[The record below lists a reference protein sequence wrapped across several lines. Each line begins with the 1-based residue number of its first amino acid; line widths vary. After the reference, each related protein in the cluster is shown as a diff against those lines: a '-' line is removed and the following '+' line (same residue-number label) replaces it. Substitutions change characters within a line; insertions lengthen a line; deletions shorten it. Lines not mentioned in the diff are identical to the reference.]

1 MVFTVNFW
9 DICEQKHARFIF
21 PWSFLSLQMTV
32 INSGPLLIRRWECSA
47 WEWVC
52 LSAGCRCFITEMWG
66 QLINHLAI
74 SPEKGFLAL
83 FTQLSLFSCSCQL
96 IQDNLSL
103 NNSIFLH
110 KQTGCRC
117 SKCCTCTHTPA
128 NERVLLYLYWLS
140 VSFIIDFKIL
150 LLVFRALTGLAP
162 SYIPECQGYYAA
174 PNQVL
179 RLSST

>member
-1 MVFTVNFW
+1 MVFTVHFW

-21 PWSFLSLQMTV
+21 PWSFLSLRMTV
-32 INSGPLLIRRWECSA
+32 INSGPLLIRQWECSA

-74 SPEKGFLAL
+74 SPERDLLAL

-103 NNSIFLH
+103 NNSTFFCIN
-110 KQTGCRC
+110 KQAADAQNAALA
-117 SKCCTCTHTPA
+117 HTPA

-162 SYIPECQGYYAA
+162 SYIQECQAYYAA